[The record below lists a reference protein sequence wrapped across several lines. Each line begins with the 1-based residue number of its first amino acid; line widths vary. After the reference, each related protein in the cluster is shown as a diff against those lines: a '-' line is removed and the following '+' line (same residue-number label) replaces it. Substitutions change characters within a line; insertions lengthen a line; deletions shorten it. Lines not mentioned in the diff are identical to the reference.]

1 MSGALHGT
9 LFNMDIDAM
18 IPFFKIMLAAFLG
31 LAIGAERTIA
41 GKNAGMRTFA
51 LVSLG
56 SSLIIVMAL
65 EIQNQFVGDQFQISH
80 IISGVVT
87 GVGFIGAGMIFSK
100 DDLLKGLTSAAGLW
114 AAAAIGM
121 AAGFGLY
128 IMAIFSTLMVL
139 FVFTA
144 LWFLEEFIRIR
155 IEKSH
160 DHDA

>member
-1 MSGALHGT
+1 
-9 LFNMDIDAM
+9 M
-18 IPFFKIMLAAFLG
+18 IPFLKIVLAAVLG

-56 SSLIIVMAL
+56 SALIIVMAL
-65 EIQNQFVGDQFQISH
+65 EVQPMFVGDQFQISH

-100 DDLLKGLTSAAGLW
+100 DNLLKGLTSAAGLW

-128 IMAIFSTLMVL
+128 TLAIFSTLMVL

-144 LWFLEEFIRIR
+144 LWFLEEKIRTNL
-155 IEKSH
+155 EMK
-160 DHDA
+160 DHDS

>member
-1 MSGALHGT
+1 
-9 LFNMDIDAM
+9 MDIDAM
-18 IPFFKIMLAAFLG
+18 IPFLKIMLAATLG
-31 LAIGAERTIA
+31 LLIGAERTIA

-56 SSLIIVMAL
+56 SCLIIVMSL
-65 EIQNQFVGDQFQISH
+65 QIQPTFIGDQFQISH

-100 DDLLKGLTSAAGLW
+100 DNLLKGLTSAAGLW

-121 AAGFGLY
+121 ASGFGLY
-128 IMAIFSTLMVL
+128 TLAIFSTLMVL

-144 LWFLEEFIRIR
+144 LWFVEEKIRIS
-155 IEKSH
+155 IESKEH
-160 DHDA
+160 NV

>member
-1 MSGALHGT
+1 
-9 LFNMDIDAM
+9 M
-18 IPFFKIMLAAFLG
+18 IPFLKIMLAATLG
-31 LAIGAERTIA
+31 LLIGAERTIA

-56 SSLIIVMAL
+56 SCLIIVMSL
-65 EIQNQFVGDQFQISH
+65 QIQPTFIGDQFQISH

-100 DDLLKGLTSAAGLW
+100 DNLLKGLTSAAGLW

-121 AAGFGLY
+121 ASGFGLY
-128 IMAIFSTLMVL
+128 TLAIFSTLMVL

-144 LWFLEEFIRIR
+144 LWFVEEKIRIS
-155 IEKSH
+155 IESKEH
-160 DHDA
+160 NV

>member
-1 MSGALHGT
+1 MA
-9 LFNMDIDAM
+9 
-18 IPFFKIMLAAFLG
+18 PFLKILLAAALG

-56 SSLIIVMAL
+56 SALIVVMSLQVKP
-65 EIQNQFVGDQFQISH
+65 FFTGDQFQISH

-100 DDLLKGLTSAAGLW
+100 DNLLKGLTSAAGLW

-128 IMAIFSTLMVL
+128 VLAIFSTLMVL

-144 LWFLEEFIRIR
+144 LWFLEEKIRINV
-155 IEKSH
+155 EAK

>member
-1 MSGALHGT
+1 
-9 LFNMDIDAM
+9 M
-18 IPFFKIMLAAFLG
+18 IPFLKIMLAATLG
-31 LAIGAERTIA
+31 LLIGAERTIA

-56 SSLIIVMAL
+56 SCLIIVMSL
-65 EIQNQFVGDQFQISH
+65 QIQPTFIGDQFQISH

-100 DDLLKGLTSAAGLW
+100 DNLLKGLTSAAGLW

-121 AAGFGLY
+121 ASGFGLY
-128 IMAIFSTLMVL
+128 TLAIFSTLMVL

-144 LWFLEEFIRIR
+144 LWFVEEKIRIS
-155 IEKSH
+155 IESKEH
-160 DHDA
+160 DI